1 MDQPIPTKPA
11 FCVRPGE
18 MLMEEEPTMVTGV
31 TWRPVRDEVSVRTGS
46 VVRTYRMTDRVPYL
60 PRDS

>member
-1 MDQPIPTKPA
+1 
-11 FCVRPGE
+11 
-18 MLMEEEPTMVTGV
+18 MEEEPTMVTGV